1 MKRYRWRQVM
11 KPDAEISGTSG
22 RPLGGLKAVR
32 PGVWRIDAELPRT
45 DGEARRR
52 VSRTVDGNEDEARAA
67 LAELLRSVAEGS
79 MSARRSGG
87 GSGSAAAR
95 QRGSGSISALGTDRW
110 LVGVEGPPDPVT
122 GDRRRYTKVVRGE
135 RSAAEVALAH
145 LRLTIERGETIVA
158 TNART
163 VEAACSLYLSET
175 RTESQ
180 TVRTD
185 RSACKRI
192 CATVL
197 PGGQRFGD
205 LTLTKLDWRRIE
217 EMYAKWEGKLDAT
230 TRARYASTLSKV
242 MEHAKRCGWMR
253 TNVAAQARRPKVPS
267 HKPDVPVTSEVR
279 DALARVRDVDFN
291 LYAYV
296 MGLSTIGCRRS
307 ELLALT
313 VRDCDLD
320 NRVVTIRASLA
331 DGGPGIGIYR
341 KATKSDDWRDVPMT
355 DQLAEVMTEVFE
367 IRRRNLAAARIQSSP
382 DSFVFS
388 DEPDGS
394 RWMRPD

>member
-1 MKRYRWRQVM
+1 MLARLR
-11 KPDAEISGTSG
+11 S
-22 RPLGGLKAVR
+22 PLGSEV
-32 PGVWRIDAELPRT
+32 
-45 DGEARRR
+45 
-52 VSRTVDGNEDEARAA
+52 
-67 LAELLRSVAEGS
+67 
-79 MSARRSGG
+79 
-87 GSGSAAAR
+87 
-95 QRGSGSISALGTDRW
+95 SGSISALGPDRW

-122 GDRRRYTKVVRGE
+122 GERRRYTKVVRGE
-135 RSAAEVALAH
+135 RSAAEVAVAH
-145 LRLTIERGETIVA
+145 LRLTVDRGEAIVA

-192 CATVL
+192 CSTVL
-197 PGGQRFGD
+197 PGGQRFGE
-205 LTLTKLDWRRIE
+205 LTLAKLDWRRIE
-217 EMYAKWEGKLDAT
+217 EMYAKWEGQLDAT

-242 MEHAKRCGWMR
+242 LEHAKRCGWVR
-253 TNVAAQARRPKVPS
+253 TNIAAQARRPKVPS

-279 DALARVRDVDFN
+279 EALARVGDVDFN

-313 VRDCDLD
+313 VGDCDLEG
-320 NRVVTIRASLA
+320 RVVTIRASLA

-341 KATKSDDWRDVPMT
+341 KATKRDDWRDVPMT
-355 DQLAEVMTEVFE
+355 EQLAEVFTDLFE
-367 IRRRNLAAARIQSSP
+367 IRRRTWPQRASSRRPTASCSATNPTAPAGCGQTRRASAGLQREAA
-382 DSFVFS
+382 V
-388 DEPDGS
+388 GS
-394 RWMRPD
+394 RWRCFAGTSPRSSSTSRTATTPPWRRSPATARRPSSAGTTPAPTSKRSAP